1 MNAEP
6 GAIILTFPTTHAL
19 LAAERELAEEGW
31 AIEVIPLP
39 VGIASDCGFCV
50 RRIPGTRGPAD
61 RADREFLDIAAA
73 LRCDGI
79 WTERTLA
86 DAETGREA
94 HIYER
99 R

>member
-1 MNAEP
+1 MSAEP
-6 GAIILTFPTTHAL
+6 CAIILTFPTTHAL

-31 AIEVIPLP
+31 AIEVIPVP

-50 RRIPGTRGPAD
+50 RRIPGAVGPAD

>member
-1 MNAEP
+1 MNAEL
-6 GAIILTFPTTHAL
+6 GAVILTFPTTHAL

-31 AIEVIPLP
+31 AIEVIPVP
-39 VGIASDCGFCV
+39 IGIASDCGFCV
-50 RRIPGTRGPAD
+50 RRITGARCPAD
-61 RADREFLDIAAA
+61 RADREFFDIAAA

-86 DAETGREA
+86 DAGTGREA

>member
-1 MNAEP
+1 LSAEP
-6 GAIILTFPTTHAL
+6 CAIILTFPTTHAL

-50 RRIPGTRGPAD
+50 RRIPGARGPAD

-79 WTERTLA
+79 WTERRLA